1 MKNIIYIKYGEL
13 TLKGKNKMSFINC
26 LYTNLKKALIS
37 FKDVTIHKQY
47 DSATI
52 SGFTTKNKDKIV
64 EILKQVPG
72 ISLIIPAYIAPK
84 DFAKLGD
91 TIVKQLMKNKIT
103 HTTFKVDT
111 KRADKS
117 YPLNSMEVST
127 KMGGVIL
134 RNFKGYSVDVHKP
147 QLKITIEIKLKEAIF
162 YFEKIK
168 GFGGFPLGIN
178 GRILLLISGG
188 IDSPVA
194 AKLLMKKGFYVDF
207 LTFIS
212 PPHTD
217 DQALDK
223 VKKLKRIITL
233 DGKLENSKL
242 YIVNFT
248 PLQHEIAHIS
258 IHSYQITIMRRY
270 FFRIAH
276 KLALIHKYDAIATGE
291 SLGQVA
297 SQTIDSM
304 QTIQNAIGES
314 LVLRPLLS
322 FDKSEIIELGRQ
334 YGTYETSIL
343 PFADSC
349 SLFVPTNPVTRPTI
363 HTAAKLE
370 AELELASEIIERII
384 NKNIKVE

>member
-1 MKNIIYIKYGEL
+1 MRNIIYIKYGEL

-26 LYTNLKKALIS
+26 LYFNLKKALIDFRNVS
-37 FKDVTIHKQY
+37 IHKQY

-52 SGFTTKNKDKIV
+52 SGFTAKNKDEIMS
-64 EILKQVPG
+64 ILKQIPG
-72 ISLIIPAYIAPK
+72 VGLIIPAYIANK
-84 DFAKLGD
+84 EFAKLGEA
-91 TIVKQLMKNKIT
+91 IVKQLIKNKIT
-103 HTTFKVDT
+103 NTTFKVNS
-111 KRADKS
+111 KRSDKS
-117 YPLNSMEVST
+117 YPLDSMQLSM
-127 KMGGVIL
+127 KMGGLIL

-147 QLKITIEIKLKEAIF
+147 QLKVTIEIKLKEAIF

-168 GFGGFPLGIN
+168 GCGGFPLGIN
-178 GRILLLISGG
+178 GKVLLLVSGG

-194 AKLLMKKGFYVDF
+194 AKLLMKKGFQVDF

-217 DQALDK
+217 DRALDK
-223 VKKLKRIITL
+223 VRSLKKTITL

-276 KLALIHKYDAIATGE
+276 DLALKDKYDAIATGE

-297 SQTIDSM
+297 SQTINSM
-304 QTIQNAIGES
+304 KTIQNAIGDA

-322 FDKSEIIELGRQ
+322 YDKSEIIELSRY

-363 HTAAKLE
+363 HTALKLE
-370 AELELASEIIERII
+370 AELELVPEIYKHII